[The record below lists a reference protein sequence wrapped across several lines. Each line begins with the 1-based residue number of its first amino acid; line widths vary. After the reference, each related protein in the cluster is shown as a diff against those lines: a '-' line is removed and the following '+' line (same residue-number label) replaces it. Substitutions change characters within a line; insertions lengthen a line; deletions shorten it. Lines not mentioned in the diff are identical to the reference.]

1 MRAKYQSQTP
11 KEILASDEDQLILE
25 IFAKHQVLG
34 GTRNEACQEL
44 QQLMKKKIS
53 EAALKLRFYR
63 LVQKRNLSEEE
74 INALGRDV
82 LKRSGVKIPETPLLN
97 GKEVP
102 PLPGRKERVT
112 LKQEMPKDVKLPLNH
127 GKHRWKWR
135 PKGSSSQ
142 PYCGNGGTKIHF
154 SL

>member
-1 MRAKYQSQTP
+1 
-11 KEILASDEDQLILE
+11 
-25 IFAKHQVLG
+25 
-34 GTRNEACQEL
+34 QEL

-82 LKRSGVKIPETPLLN
+82 LKRSGIRIPETPLLN

-102 PLPGRKERVT
+102 PLPSSKEKVT
-112 LKQEMPKDVKLPLNH
+112 LKQEIPRQELTPEPREARTETESRKSHTP
-127 GKHRWKWR
+127 
-135 PKGSSSQ
+135 SF
-142 PYCGNGGTKIHF
+142 T
-154 SL
+154 